1 MFLGGAVVAAALAT
15 LLSLD
20 RAALWPPAPAP
31 RWLLTLLALTI
42 VLLAGN
48 LALQYGAARLP
59 ANRAAVIMLTEVL
72 FAALSSVALGGERLG
87 VPLLVGGALILLA
100 AVLAAFEPAQRAGVL
115 EGARAPPGATI
126 DTRPFP
132 RALHGEPRDPHH

>member
-1 MFLGGAVVAAALAT
+1 
-15 LLSLD
+15 
-20 RAALWPPAPAP
+20 
-31 RWLLTLLALTI
+31 
-42 VLLAGN
+42 
-48 LALQYGAARLP
+48 
-59 ANRAAVIMLTEVL
+59 
-72 FAALSSVALGGERLG
+72 
-87 VPLLVGGALILLA
+87 LLVGGALILLA